1 MTTTLSYN
9 ILNISW
15 TIFGISIGAF
25 VFWYTINENKFNNLI
40 LKSDSVSD
48 YERLS
53 LTAMKNEKVKQS
65 FICVVYIFIN
75 LLALCVVSGCY
86 FIVSPQFNGIDIY
99 IQTLLIFAM
108 YMSTNTLAQLIIHA
122 LILPIIEMRNEN
134 KKMAL
139 DIENISK
146 KEFEM
151 SVVKLEKTIQELNDE
166 LKQTID
172 NIKNMINYDKFFD
185 I

>member
-1 MTTTLSYN
+1 
-9 ILNISW
+9 
-15 TIFGISIGAF
+15 
-25 VFWYTINENKFNNLI
+25 
-40 LKSDSVSD
+40 
-48 YERLS
+48 
-53 LTAMKNEKVKQS
+53 
-65 FICVVYIFIN
+65 
-75 LLALCVVSGCY
+75 
-86 FIVSPQFNGIDIY
+86 
-99 IQTLLIFAM
+99 M
-108 YMSTNTLAQLIIHA
+108 YMSTNTLTQLIIHA